1 MSSDTKSDIY
11 MALTGIAIGVVIV
24 ILVMGAEFVH
34 ILTRVS
40 SIGGF

>member
-24 ILVMGAEFVH
+24 ILVMGVEFLNIV
-34 ILTRVS
+34 TRTS
-40 SIGGF
+40 QLGFN